1 MDPSSEIQYCP
12 ECGISNRVKDKF
24 CRKCGTRLIPPTE
37 PILPTK
43 DEDRGKSPV
52 VDPNATTV
60 VARNQAP
67 VDSPTPIPTPRP
79 IQAARPETPLP
90 QQQVVR
96 ADTPPPA
103 NTTPR
108 PTIRPIQ
115 PLDTPRPTGRPGATT
130 PVPVQADT
138 TQRTLLIGSGVV
150 AAVILFALLIWGM
163 VRAVAGVAPPDTA
176 PLGATW
182 TPVIQPTVV
191 GQQPTSTIS
200 AELGILQTAQAEQD
214 ATATALVVT
223 PEPSEP
229 SPTAPPQPTPSE
241 APTATSAP
249 SPTAVPQLVV
259 TTFSPEQAQT
269 ARSQHDSQ
277 VAQYQ
282 RLLFESF
289 EEGDRTKERW
299 AHSIDGRALRNNRYE
314 LLIETPNTYNFDLW
328 KQQPPLGPNYTAE
341 LEVRFLSLATFSRIG
356 LAFDVQDDTTK
367 NWLYLI
373 GSDGFWYIFRNEQ
386 LVGSGQLPEKFAIAD
401 NTPYVL
407 WVWRLESGIQFFF
420 NGELIGVV
428 PSETLAGDYPI
439 GRVGVVGVSG
449 RNASDVPVTV
459 VVDNMLVAR
468 PS

>member
-1 MDPSSEIQYCP
+1 
-12 ECGISNRVKDKF
+12 
-24 CRKCGTRLIPPTE
+24 
-37 PILPTK
+37 
-43 DEDRGKSPV
+43 
-52 VDPNATTV
+52 
-60 VARNQAP
+60 
-67 VDSPTPIPTPRP
+67 
-79 IQAARPETPLP
+79 
-90 QQQVVR
+90 VVR
-96 ADTPPPA
+96 ADTPPSA

-108 PTIRPIQ
+108 PAIRPIQ
-115 PLDTPRPTGRPGATT
+115 PLDTPRPTGRPGAVT
-130 PVPVQADT
+130 PVPVRADT
-138 TQRTLLIGSGVV
+138 TQRTVLIGSGIV

-163 VRAVAGVAPPDTA
+163 VRAVAGVAPPNTTA
-176 PLGATW
+176 LSATW
-182 TPVIQPTVV
+182 TPVSEATSV

-214 ATATALVVT
+214 ATATALVAT
-223 PEPSEP
+223 PEPSA
-229 SPTAPPQPTPSE
+229 TPQPEPTPSE
-241 APTATSAP
+241 APSATPEP
-249 SPTAVPQLVV
+249 SPTAAPQLVV
-259 TTFSPEQAQT
+259 TTFSTDQAAL

-428 PSETLAGDYPI
+428 PSDTLAGDYPT

-449 RNASDVPVTV
+449 RNASDVPVIV